1 MGKALRP
8 SYILTY
14 LSGLVKT
21 MNDELPFE
29 VGGGIDLKKKK
40 NCGRNLFI
48 IGSSILFSY
57 KLTMGDTPLL
67 NLELGE
73 KSQ

>member
-29 VGGGIDLKKKK
+29 VGGGIDLKKK

-48 IGSSILFSY
+48 IGSS
-57 KLTMGDTPLL
+57 GDTPLL

>member
-1 MGKALRP
+1 
-8 SYILTY
+8 
-14 LSGLVKT
+14 

-29 VGGGIDLKKKK
+29 VGGGIDLKKKKK